1 MDSRSIT
8 NRSIT
13 IAAAAI
19 TTTTSTFYPST
30 RLLQV
35 FPEQWDALLY
45 YTDCEA
51 AGNCSAYVEQQTTI
65 IDGRRWTARPF
76 RREIY
81 LRARAQGVDT
91 LQYTHR
97 SEGVFRFEIVDLRIP
112 DGEVPAAGKL
122 LTYYSPPLTTA
133 GAADGVW

>member
-1 MDSRSIT
+1 MLLVPCT
-8 NRSIT
+8 VPLLT
-13 IAAAAI
+13 FLMY
-19 TTTTSTFYPST
+19 TTSLHTGKTERSKRCGYWLFLARGSGVYLNLGRT
-30 RLLQV
+30 MV

-81 LRARAQGVDT
+81 LRARAQGV
-91 LQYTHR
+91 
-97 SEGVFRFEIVDLRIP
+97 
-112 DGEVPAAGKL
+112 
-122 LTYYSPPLTTA
+122 
-133 GAADGVW
+133 